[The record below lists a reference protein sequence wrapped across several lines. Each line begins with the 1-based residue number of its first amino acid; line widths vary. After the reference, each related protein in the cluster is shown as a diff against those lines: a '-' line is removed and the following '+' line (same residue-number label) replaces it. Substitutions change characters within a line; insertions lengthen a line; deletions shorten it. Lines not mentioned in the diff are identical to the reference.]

1 MTTTKLEMTVNGQKV
16 GPHEVPDGLAMVDY
30 LNDWL
35 GLTGTKFGCGIGICH
50 ACVVIVDEPGGGS
63 RTERTCI
70 SGAAGF
76 AGMSVRT
83 VEGHAEGG
91 NL

>member
-1 MTTTKLEMTVNGQKV
+1 MSKFTLNGNPVEVQ
-16 GPHEVPDGLAMVDY
+16 VPDDTPLLWVIRD
-30 LNDWL
+30 DL
-35 GLTGTKFGCGIGICH
+35 GATGTKFGCGIGICH